1 MAYGLMTDAL
11 KGKTVPHAV
20 AAMHVR
26 VCSEPVPAL
35 ARRDSMLVRL
45 REMALFFHKTIPFR
59 VVPALI
65 ATAVLVGMLLIPT
78 PDGLTPEAWRLVAIF
93 ATTIVAIILKVMPIG
108 VMALM
113 AIVVVSLSQVTA
125 DSSGAAVSD
134 ALQSFASPLIWLI
147 VIAIMIS
154 RGLKKTGLGSRIGL
168 MFIRLLGQ
176 RTIGVGYGI
185 AVCDL
190 VLAPLTPSNTARG
203 GGVVHPIMRSIA
215 DAFDSDP
222 KKDTQ
227 GKIGSYLALVNMHAN
242 AITSGMFVTATAP
255 NPLVLDYV
263 SKATGGNFS
272 LSWTTWAIAMLV
284 PGLACLVLM
293 PLVMMLLA
301 PPELKRTPHA
311 VEFAKAELKKKG
323 PLSGAERVMIAIF
336 GLLLVLWANVPAM
349 ILGPAFEL
357 SPTAVA
363 LLGLFL
369 IVITGTIDWDDVLAE
384 KSAWDTLIWFGALVM
399 LASQLNEQGVIA
411 WFSGLIQ
418 SGLDALGLGWFAA
431 AALLVLLF
439 LYSHYFFASTTA
451 HITAM
456 MLAFLTV
463 GTAIV
468 PPDYTEAF
476 VLMMVAASA
485 IMMGLTHYAT
495 GTSPVIF
502 NSGYVTMGRWWT
514 AGFVMSVINILI
526 YATLGI
532 AWWKLLGYW

>member
-1 MAYGLMTDAL
+1 MAHGLMTDAL

-78 PDGLTPEAWRLVAIF
+78 PDDLTPEAWRLVAIF

-311 VEFAKAELKKKG
+311 VEFAEAELKKKG

>member
-1 MAYGLMTDAL
+1 MS
-11 KGKTVPHAV
+11 
-20 AAMHVR
+20 
-26 VCSEPVPAL
+26 VCSFY
-35 ARRDSMLVRL
+35 ARRDDSIERGRAHDFSQPVSDKTNTMIGPL
-45 REMALFFHKTIPFR
+45 RDTWLFFRHTIPFR
-59 VVPALI
+59 IVPAAI
-65 ATAVLVGMLLIPT
+65 ATAVLVGMLLMPT
-78 PDGLTPEAWRLVAIF
+78 PAGLTPDAWRLVAIF

-125 DSSGAAVSD
+125 DSSGAAVAD
-134 ALQSFASPLIWLI
+134 ALDSFSSPLIWLI
-147 VIAIMIS
+147 VVAIMIS
-154 RGLKKTGLGSRIGL
+154 CGLKKTGLGSRIGL
-168 MFIRLLGQ
+168 IFIRLLGR
-176 RTIGVGYGI
+176 RTLGVGYGI

-222 KKDTQ
+222 DKGTENR
-227 GKIGSYLALVNMHAN
+227 IGRYLALVNMHAN

-255 NPLVLDYV
+255 NPLVLSYV
-263 SKATGGNFS
+263 SQATGGNFN
-272 LSWTTWAIAMLV
+272 LSWTTWALAMLV

-293 PLVMMLLA
+293 PLVLMLLA

-311 VEFAKAELKKKG
+311 VEFAQAELEKKG

-336 GLLLVLWANVPAM
+336 VLLLILWANVPAM
-349 ILGPAFEL
+349 VLGPGFEL

-369 IVITGTIDWDDVLAE
+369 IVITGTIDWNDVLAE

-399 LASQLNEQGVIA
+399 LAAQLNEQGVIE

-418 SGLDALGLGWFAA
+418 SGLSALGLSWLTA

-439 LYSHYFFASTTA
+439 LYSHYLFASTTA

-456 MLAFLTV
+456 MLAFLSV
-463 GTAIV
+463 GVAIV
-468 PPDYTEAF
+468 PADYTEAF
-476 VLMMVAASA
+476 VLMMVAAST

-502 NSGYVTMGRWWT
+502 NSGYVTMGRWWL

-526 YATLGI
+526 FATLGI